1 MKYYVVRIAPF
12 HDFYVPYQNPMTV
25 WDVKDEMGKQLECQT
40 GKMILIYN
48 GKLMQNM
55 DLVSNY
61 GAKSGSILFLVVSGI
76 NRNKILAP
84 KRALLEIITLA
95 TNLETMEYGIF
106 REAMKTIRSEIDSP
120 KIMALSMVYPTIKP
134 TIERVHDRLKMF
146 INP

>member
-1 MKYYVVRIAPF
+1 
-12 HDFYVPYQNPMTV
+12 
-25 WDVKDEMGKQLECQT
+25 
-40 GKMILIYN
+40 
-48 GKLMQNM
+48 M